1 MHIAPPLSAATIFA
15 EYYIFSPDIQ
25 CNSLFSP
32 QYYTIISQYYIFTIS
47 QPIFL
52 SVFAASMH
60 EQCALHNAALLYCNY
75 NLWTTWCRAPHII
88 SPQYHTI
95 ISQYLNITISFISSP
110 GLLAVFSLSE
120 GNIFHLRRD
129 PGKGFHKY
137 KSVPRIHSERIRFPR
152 DPVFSLKFGFKP
164 FFLELAIY
172 YELIFI
178 TPAYLLKKWFFFIKA
193 DMTGQSFFISM

>member
-1 MHIAPPLSAATIFA
+1 MHIAPPLSAASIFA

-47 QPIFL
+47 QYHSL
-52 SVFAASMH
+52 SFSLSLLL
-60 EQCALHNAALLYCNY
+60 ALHNAPLLYCNY

-110 GLLAVFSLSE
+110 GPLAVFSLSE

-137 KSVPRIHSERIRFPR
+137 KSVPRIHSERIRLPR
-152 DPVFSLKFGFKP
+152 DTVFSLKFWFKP
-164 FFLELAIY
+164 FFWNS
-172 YELIFI
+172 
-178 TPAYLLKKWFFFIKA
+178 P
-193 DMTGQSFFISM
+193 